1 MTDSCYYHACCE
13 CGFEACEFDKNL
25 QGKALL
31 IEDEKDVWFCRE
43 CWKQMDAERE
53 AKYTESAA

>member
-25 QGKALL
+25 QGKDML
-31 IEDEKDVWFCRE
+31 IYDDGGWFCRE
-43 CWKQMDAERE
+43 CWKQMDAERDSKE
-53 AKYTESAA
+53 AA

>member
-1 MTDSCYYHACCE
+1 MTSYWHE
-13 CGFEACEFDKNL
+13 CSDCGTVLHEHDKNMAG
-25 QGKALL
+25 QKVL
-31 IEDEKDVWFCRE
+31 IKDDGGWFCRE

>member
-1 MTDSCYYHACCE
+1 MIDSCYYHACCE

-25 QGKALL
+25 QGKDML
-31 IEDEKDVWFCRE
+31 IYDDGGWFCRE